1 MSRRRRR
8 GGRRGHSFA
17 IDVMPL
23 VDMVFILLIFF
34 IVTTSFVK
42 ESGVEIERPT
52 AQTAQAMEKNF
63 MMLEIAPSG
72 DLYADGQK
80 ITFDNIRSRLH
91 RFMVESPGGAVII
104 VADRS
109 VDTGTTIRVLDECRV
124 AGIQNISVAAKKP

>member
-52 AQTAQAMEKNF
+52 AQTAMSVEKNF

-80 ITFDNIRSRLH
+80 ITFDNIKSRLH

>member
-52 AQTAQAMEKNF
+52 AQSAQAVEKTF
-63 MMLEIAPSG
+63 MMVEIAPNG

-80 ITFDNIRSRLH
+80 IAFESIKSRLH
-91 RFMVESPGGAVII
+91 RFMVESPNGAVII
-104 VADRS
+104 VADRN
-109 VDTGTTIRVLDECRV
+109 VDTGTTIRVLDECRL

>member
-8 GGRRGHSFA
+8 GGRRGHSFV

-42 ESGVEIERPT
+42 ESGVDIERPS
-52 AQTAQAMEKNF
+52 AQTAVSVEKTF
-63 MMLEIAPSG
+63 MMIEIAPNG
-72 DLYADGQK
+72 DLYADGQQ
-80 ITFDNIRSRLH
+80 IMFDNIKSRLH
-91 RFMVESPGGAVII
+91 RFMVETPTGAVVI

-109 VDTGTTIRVLDECRV
+109 VDTGTTIRVLDECRL

>member
-52 AQTAQAMEKNF
+52 AQTAAAVEKNF
-63 MMLEIAPSG
+63 MMVEIAPGG
-72 DLYADGQK
+72 DIYADGQK
-80 ITFDNIRSRLH
+80 INFDNIKSRLH

-109 VDTGTTIRVLDECRV
+109 VDTGTTIRVLDECRL

>member
-1 MSRRRRR
+1 MKEKEEQRLLGSITAR
-8 GGRRGHSFA
+8 SCKW
-17 IDVMPL
+17 

-42 ESGVEIERPT
+42 ESGVDIERPS
-52 AQTAQAMEKNF
+52 AQTAVSVEKTF
-63 MMLEIAPSG
+63 MMIEIAPNG

-80 ITFDNIRSRLH
+80 IMFDNIKSRLH
-91 RFMVESPGGAVII
+91 RFMVETPNGAVII

-109 VDTGTTIRVLDECRV
+109 VDTGTTIRVLDECRL